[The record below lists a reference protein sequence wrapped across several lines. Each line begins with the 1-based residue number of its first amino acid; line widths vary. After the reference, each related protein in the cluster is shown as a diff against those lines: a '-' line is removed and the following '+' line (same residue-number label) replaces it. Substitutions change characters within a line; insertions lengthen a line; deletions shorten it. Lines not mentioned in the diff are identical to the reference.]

1 MRSMRTFVIAEIG
14 VNHNGK
20 LDLALRLVEH
30 AAAAG
35 ASAAKFQSFRA
46 DTITAKN
53 TATVAYQ
60 KAYAGTTDQHEM
72 LRNLELSEE
81 NHHAVA
87 KRCEELGIEFM
98 STAFD
103 KDSLDLLCE
112 IGIRR
117 IKVPSGEVTNVPYL
131 KDCAR
136 RGLPIVLS
144 TGMADLEEVRRAVD
158 IVQGAFPAKIAA
170 DPAGLPPLTVLH
182 CTSAYPTGYED
193 VNLNAMLTMARELG
207 VPIGYSDHTTGIF
220 VPPLAVAMGALVI
233 EKHITLDRTM
243 AGPDHSA
250 SIEPDELKTMMR
262 NIRDAELIL
271 GDGVKKARPAEEEA
285 RALVRRGL
293 KAARDLK
300 AGTVL
305 TRADIAIL
313 RPATGIAP
321 EHFEATV
328 GKRLKSDLTQGDP
341 ISASAVGL

>member
-1 MRSMRTFVIAEIG
+1 MRTFVIAEIG
-14 VNHNGK
+14 VNHNGR
-20 LDLALRLVEH
+20 LDLALKLVEA

-35 ASAAKFQSFRA
+35 ASAAKFQTFRA
-46 DTITAKN
+46 DAITARN

-60 KAYAGTTDQHEM
+60 KVSAGSTDQHEM
-72 LRNLELSEE
+72 LKGLELSEE
-81 NHHAVA
+81 NHRAVA
-87 KRCEELGIEFM
+87 LRCEELGIEFM

-103 KDSLDLLCE
+103 KDSLDLLCA

-117 IKVPSGEVTNVPYL
+117 IKVPSGELTNIPYL

-144 TGMADLEEVRRAVD
+144 TGMADLDEVRRAVD
-158 IVQGAFPAKIAA
+158 VVHNAFPAQIAY

-182 CTSAYPTGYED
+182 CTSAYPTGFED
-193 VNLNAMLTMARELG
+193 VNLKAMQTMARELS
-207 VPIGYSDHTTGIF
+207 VPVGYSDHTTGMF

-250 SIEPDELKTMMR
+250 SIEPDELKAMMR
-262 NIRDAELIL
+262 NVRDAELIL
-271 GDGVKKARPAEEEA
+271 GDGVKKARPAEKEA

-293 KAARDLK
+293 KAARDLT

-305 TRADIAIL
+305 TEDDIAIL
-313 RPATGIAP
+313 RPATGLPTDKYEFALGRRIKTDIAAGAP
-321 EHFEATV
+321 LMAAALE
-328 GKRLKSDLTQGDP
+328 
-341 ISASAVGL
+341 